1 MYITNLPLLDDYI
14 KKSGYRRDHI
24 ANFLGMS
31 RASFIYRMTGKVDF
45 TITDV
50 NKLRILLNLSDADI
64 IKIFFPTMLNDNHV
78 LNNETANL

>member
-50 NKLRILLNLSDADI
+50 NK
-64 IKIFFPTMLNDNHV
+64 
-78 LNNETANL
+78 